1 MNRWE
6 AGWVEGGMDED
17 GWKNEEMAGWLDRRM
32 DGKHRLLVST
42 VMSLKLLTDELGI
55 QEAGLG

>member
-1 MNRWE
+1 MKMDGRMKTWL
-6 AGWVEGGMDED
+6 AGWIDEWMV
-17 GWKNEEMAGWLDRRM
+17 WKKASRTSLGCA
-32 DGKHRLLVST
+32 KHRLLVST

>member
-1 MNRWE
+1 
-6 AGWVEGGMDED
+6 MDED